1 MAQCEE
7 VQKLF
12 AVSARYH
19 GPNSG
24 QVSADA
30 DMTEEKIHEAIV
42 RKEYT
47 DNKASTRKG
56 DNTRLKRWYVHCQEK
71 GFSDLHPYPATRV
84 ATYLNVDLD
93 RNINAGNKGIGSNVQ
108 YTLNSLGKLA
118 KIQGCPEC
126 AVADISLMTAVVNTA
141 HWTTQAKALQKPND
155 HDKSAQNRQTLLV
168 CWAPGLRS
176 WLSLNGKRASEAV
189 KLFMRHT
196 LACSCKH
203 QTNSVI

>member
-1 MAQCEE
+1 
-7 VQKLF
+7 
-12 AVSARYH
+12 
-19 GPNSG
+19 
-24 QVSADA
+24 
-30 DMTEEKIHEAIV
+30 MTEEKIHEAIL

-93 RNINAGNKGIGSNVQ
+93 RNIIAGNKGIGNNVQ
-108 YTLNSLGKLA
+108 DTLNSLRKLA
-118 KIQGCPEC
+118 KIQGCPEF
-126 AVADISLMTAVVNTA
+126 AAADISLMTAVVNTA
-141 HWTTQAKALQKPND
+141 HRTTQAKALQKPND
-155 HDKSAQNRQTLLV
+155 HDKSAQNRQTLTSADIENIFAV
-168 CWAPGLRS
+168 CAGAPGL
-176 WLSLNGKRASEAV
+176 LGKRASEAV
-189 KLFMRHT
+189 KLFMQHT